1 MSEMQRLSPELRKA
15 DATAAQ
21 TLLDDRIFMK
31 AILDLRKQWF
41 GELMNE
47 ETPRKQDILV
57 AKLKSLEDIPLQLQ
71 SYVNA
76 QKMAMK
82 SA

>member
-1 MSEMQRLSPELRKA
+1 MTEMARISPELRKA
-15 DATAAQ
+15 DAAAAQ
-21 TLLDDRIFMK
+21 ALLDDRIFMK

-47 ETPRKQDILV
+47 ETARKQDMLV
-57 AKLKSLEDIPLQLQ
+57 AKLKALEDIPLQLQ